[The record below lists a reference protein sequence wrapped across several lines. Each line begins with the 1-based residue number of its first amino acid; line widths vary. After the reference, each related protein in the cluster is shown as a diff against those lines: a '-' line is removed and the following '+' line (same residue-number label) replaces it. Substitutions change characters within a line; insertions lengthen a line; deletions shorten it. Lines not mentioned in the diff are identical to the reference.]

1 MDGRRTLKGF
11 ESSYWSEDSHVRNV
25 EAEVAGKGMGVLNL
39 DVGGDA
45 GGRSVLWVAEGG
57 NRGPRE
63 LRVGIQGSSDSSPR
77 KLGVCSP
84 RRLRGV
90 LRSSGRKGLRGIRLG
105 AI

>member
-1 MDGRRTLKGF
+1 MTARIGWKADLKAF
-11 ESSYWSEDSHVRNV
+11 ESSHWSEDSFVRNV

-63 LRVGIQGSSDSSPR
+63 LRVGIQGSSECAVLEDSEGS
-77 KLGVCSP
+77 
-84 RRLRGV
+84 
-90 LRSSGRKGLRGIRLG
+90 
-105 AI
+105 